1 MTERA
6 EALRRFPPAEAQ
18 KLVPMTM
25 ERWPIDGSQIRK
37 RPGMRGYSITGLPDL
52 RKDYDEMAK
61 VSGGTLYR
69 KGGVIQVWWDDAGPE
84 TWTSDEANAKK
95 NFIAM
100 RDRWSGAVPQTK
112 HLYTTM
118 VREFI
123 DELEKLIRTDQEE
136 FYRKK
141 KMVNDAI
148 KERGRGKINWL
159 PDHSLTDL
167 RQIKKEMDLL
177 WMKQEEKTTWP
188 TKE

>member
-1 MTERA
+1 MSERE
-6 EALRRFPPAEAQ
+6 EALRRFPPAEAE

-25 ERWPIDGSQIRK
+25 ERWPIRGSQIRK
-37 RPGMRGYSITGLPDL
+37 RHGAPGYIITGLPDL

-84 TWTSDEANAKK
+84 TWRSDEENAKK

-112 HLYTTM
+112 HY
-118 VREFI
+118 
-123 DELEKLIRTDQEE
+123 ELEKLIRTDQEE

-159 PDHSLTDL
+159 PDHSLTEL

-177 WMKQEEKTTWP
+177 YG
-188 TKE
+188 